1 MTEIETLTALNIAQ
15 KRIVELIGKTTDDAE
30 IRLLLR
36 DKMTIDEAVKVAR
49 NSIQNH
55 TLLEKTVNN
64 PHTREVIVTFVLE
77 EALRTLYLSN
87 SGII

>member
-55 TLLEKTVNN
+55 TLVK
-64 PHTREVIVTFVLE
+64 I
-77 EALRTLYLSN
+77 
-87 SGII
+87 